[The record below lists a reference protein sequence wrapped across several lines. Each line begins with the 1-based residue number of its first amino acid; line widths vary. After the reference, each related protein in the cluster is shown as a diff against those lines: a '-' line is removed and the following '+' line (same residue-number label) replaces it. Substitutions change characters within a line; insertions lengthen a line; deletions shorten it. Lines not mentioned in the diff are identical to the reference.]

1 MARTPNALYVLVLWE
16 KKCFKWCPKLVVLWP
31 VSHNSVGKEFHSL
44 GPVQNTSEG
53 YMSSDDT
60 TAQRAD
66 ERRSVDDVSMPSQR
80 LEWQLDPEAQYWW
93 DSDESVRM
101 MTLLDTLMHV
111 KPVRVA
117 RIWNFLIWM
126 VQSGFLFVAS
136 KIISLGQQV
145 APWVPGASLAGRL
158 VAADC

>member
-1 MARTPNALYVLVLWE
+1 
-16 KKCFKWCPKLVVLWP
+16 

-80 LEWQLDPEAQYWW
+80 LEWQLDPEAQY
-93 DSDESVRM
+93 
-101 MTLLDTLMHV
+101 
-111 KPVRVA
+111 
-117 RIWNFLIWM
+117 
-126 VQSGFLFVAS
+126 
-136 KIISLGQQV
+136 
-145 APWVPGASLAGRL
+145 
-158 VAADC
+158 